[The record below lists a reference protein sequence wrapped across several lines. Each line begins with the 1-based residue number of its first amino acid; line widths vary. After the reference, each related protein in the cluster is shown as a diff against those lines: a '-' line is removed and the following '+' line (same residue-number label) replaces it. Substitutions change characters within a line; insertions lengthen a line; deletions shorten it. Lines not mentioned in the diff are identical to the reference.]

1 MVVRPKLAFVALSVA
16 TVLIVV
22 ALFYFLDFRA
32 LNPFLSRSEYDDL
45 PNSCNIL
52 VLGLDAGGRLSDVI
66 LVASIDRP
74 GNQAHFLSIPRDTR
88 VEIAGRGYAK
98 ANAAY
103 AYGSA
108 DLAVDTFEKL
118 LGIKMDGYLV
128 IDFSG
133 FIALIDAIGGIPIE
147 VEEHM
152 KYTDVAGGLYIDIAP
167 GYQILDGRTAIDY
180 VRYRESKFGDL
191 GRIKR
196 QHKFIWATIKRLI
209 AKPDKIPVAL
219 NLLKQSLHTDV
230 EFEVA
235 VSVAVDFIQSLVLD
249 QQDFMTLPGR
259 PEYINGVSYYIADME
274 ATANLD
280 FLFTEK

>member
-1 MVVRPKLAFVALSVA
+1 MRPKLAFVALSVA

-52 VLGLDAGGRLSDVI
+52 VLGLDAGGRLSDDTRCVY
-66 LVASIDRP
+66 R
-74 GNQAHFLSIPRDTR
+74 QAWQPSALSSIPRDTR
-88 VEIAGRGYAK
+88 GDSRTRLCQSQCR
-98 ANAAY
+98 Y

-118 LGIKMDGYLV
+118 PGIKMDGYLV
-128 IDFSG
+128 IDFRLHRS
-133 FIALIDAIGGIPIE
+133 IDAIGGIPIE